1 MRLKKLELIGF
12 KSFRDKIVLDFSSGI
27 SGIVGPNGC
36 GKSNIADA
44 IRWVM
49 GEQRVKTLRGKKMDD
64 VIFNGS
70 EEAPPAGMAEVS
82 MILAADENKFPG
94 DYAENNE
101 VMITRRVFREGESEY
116 SINKIPCRLLDVRE
130 FFMGTGIGARTY
142 SLVEQN
148 NVASLVEAKP
158 EERRQFIEEAAG
170 ISKYKSRKEIAL
182 RKIEATK
189 ENIVRVNDIL
199 RELKV
204 QLNSL
209 SRQAKKAQQYKDLK
223 QSLKEAE
230 LTVAL
235 QGCFALNE
243 ELTSQK
249 NEKKALEDKSAAL
262 RTRLLSLE
270 TAKEE
275 LKADVIENEALIS
288 NLQER
293 LYASKNAINLK
304 EQALDYS
311 RRKTSDLLDKKTKDA
326 QQVELLKGKKDK
338 DVFESD
344 TLRENLT
351 EAKKCLHALRGEVNE
366 EGKRLEELRLLDK
379 SRRHAIEEKK
389 VHYVDI
395 AAEKARIKNTLSGL
409 VRAIGDLQKRDESEL
424 RETEANSRKAGE
436 LKRTKERIISGLSDE
451 KSKLAELL
459 EQRVEISE
467 AADHARQELAQTN
480 ERISGLREEYSA
492 KSSRLDSITEFAE
505 NYEGCNEGVKSLLS
519 KSQNQDKN
527 PPFRGSLLGLVA
539 DQIRVPKEYE
549 TAVEA
554 ALGEKLQYVLV
565 KNQTD
570 GIHAIEYLKS
580 ASLGRGSF
588 APLKIRPQTR
598 RESYSEYEHLKG
610 ALPLIDMIKVNETCR
625 PVINELLGETLLIPN
640 LKDGIN
646 IWRQNGFRGTFVT
659 REGDVISPGGILT
672 GGSSSASERSLLGNR
687 REIEEL
693 SVETARIKT
702 ELFEEQT
709 NAKKTSSVIAQWEEE
724 LQRLRSEIHL
734 VELRINGLDKDNER
748 FESELKSSEE
758 RLKTLRFNRET
769 IAMDLSEAKKR
780 IASHEEEMSS
790 VEKREAKLKEALAAE
805 KEQAESASEELEKR
819 EISVTEKKIRLA
831 SLEEKYSGDEKTLA
845 RLEQSSSDN
854 NQEIESL
861 LTEIKKYSQE
871 ESSLKL
877 QIEAEKKALE
887 GLYAQNEELAA
898 ELSAK
903 RDVLQEK
910 DVVLKARETEI
921 LGAKKVLEG
930 LIREEAELEVV
941 TRKIEMQMEN
951 LQLNMQEK
959 YGMDIISLLP
969 EFKPLSEQK
978 IKEAADRLEN
988 GRKAVDNFGEVNLLA
1003 LSEHEE
1009 LKRRFDFLNGQIADL
1024 NASLETLH
1032 RTIAKINTI
1041 TRQRFA
1047 ETFTG
1052 INKCFQDVF
1061 SRLFSG
1067 GRAELKMTN
1076 EDDLLETGVDIEIRL
1091 PGKFTQSIT
1100 LLSGGEKSLTA
1111 IALIFSILIYRP
1123 VPFILLDEADAAL
1136 DDANISRFNMLVKET
1151 ASNSQIL
1158 IITHNKKTMEIADN
1172 LYGVT
1177 VQKKGVSTLVS
1188 VSLA

>member
-116 SINKIPCRLLDVRE
+116 SINKIPCRLLDIRE

-199 RELKV
+199 RELKA
-204 QLNSL
+204 QLHSL

-249 NEKKALEDKSAAL
+249 NGESALEDKNTTL
-262 RTRLLSLE
+262 RTQLLSLE

-326 QQVELLKGKKDK
+326 QQVELLKSKKDK
-338 DVFESD
+338 DVFERD
-344 TLRENLT
+344 TLGENLT

-379 SRRHAIEEKK
+379 SRRQAIEEKK
-389 VHYVDI
+389 VQYVDI

-409 VRAIGDLQKRDESEL
+409 VRAIEDLQKRHESEL
-424 RETEANSRKAGE
+424 REIETNSRKAEE

-451 KSKLAELL
+451 KSKHAELL
-459 EQRVEISE
+459 EQREEISE
-467 AADHARQELAQTN
+467 AADHARQELAETN

-492 KSSRLDSITEFAE
+492 RSSRLDSITEFAE

-519 KSQNQDKN
+519 KSQSQDKA
-527 PPFRGSLLGLVA
+527 PPFRVSLLGLVA

-554 ALGEKLQYVLV
+554 VLGEKLQYMLV
-565 KNQTD
+565 KDQND
-570 GIHAIEYLKS
+570 GIHAIDYLKS

-588 APLKIRPQTR
+588 APLEIRPQTR

-610 ALPLIDMIKVNETCR
+610 TLPLIDLIKVNETCR

-659 REGDVISPGGILT
+659 RDGDVISPGGILT
-672 GGSSSASERSLLGNR
+672 GGSGSASERSLLGNR

-693 SVETARIKT
+693 GVETARINA

-709 NAKKTSSVIAQWEEE
+709 KAKKTSSAIAQWEEE
-724 LQRLRSEIHL
+724 LQRLHSEIHL
-734 VELRINGLDKDNER
+734 VELRINGLGKDNER

-769 IAMDLSEAKKR
+769 IAMDLAEAKKR
-780 IASHEEEMSS
+780 IARHEEEMSS
-790 VEKREAKLKEALAAE
+790 VEKREAKLKEALTAE

-831 SLEEKYSGDEKTLA
+831 SLEEKYSADEKTLA
-845 RLEQSSSDN
+845 RLEKSSADN
-854 NQEIESL
+854 DQEIGSL
-861 LTEIKKYSQE
+861 LTEIKKCGQE

-877 QIEAEKKALE
+877 QIEAEKKAIE
-887 GLYAQNEELAA
+887 GLYAQNEELAT

-903 RDVLQEK
+903 RDLLQEK
-910 DVVLKARETEI
+910 NGVLKTREAEI

-930 LIREEAELEVV
+930 LIRDEAELEVV

-951 LQLNMQEK
+951 LQLNMREK

-969 EFKPLSEQK
+969 EFKPLNKQT
-978 IKEAADRLEN
+978 ITEAADRLEN
-988 GRKAVDNFGEVNLLA
+988 DRKAVDNFGEVNLLA
-1003 LSEHEE
+1003 LSEYEE
-1009 LKRRFDFLNGQIADL
+1009 LKKRFDFLNGQIADL
-1024 NASLETLH
+1024 NSSLETLH

-1047 ETFTG
+1047 ETFAG
-1052 INKCFQDVF
+1052 INKCFGDVF

-1100 LLSGGEKSLTA
+1100 LLSGGEKSLAA

-1136 DDANISRFNMLVKET
+1136 DDANIARFNMLVKET

-1158 IITHNKKTMEIADN
+1158 FITHNKKTMEIADN